1 MGKAKKEPDYKTYL
15 AQAARIEEHMW
26 NVVPGDPEDLKE
38 LKVTLRFPE
47 DAGYLERK
55 LNREKR
61 IGKVEPL
68 GSGRFLFSLRT
79 YDLTAVRP
87 FLRNYIGY
95 IERIETDDRD
105 FLDDWQKNLQAFQEM
120 YGLHA
125 EAEK

>member
-1 MGKAKKEPDYKTYL
+1 MGKAKKEPNYEAYA

-26 NVVPGDPEDLKE
+26 NVVPGDLEELKE

-47 DAGYLERK
+47 DAAYLERK

-68 GSGRFLFSLRT
+68 GGGRFLFSLRT